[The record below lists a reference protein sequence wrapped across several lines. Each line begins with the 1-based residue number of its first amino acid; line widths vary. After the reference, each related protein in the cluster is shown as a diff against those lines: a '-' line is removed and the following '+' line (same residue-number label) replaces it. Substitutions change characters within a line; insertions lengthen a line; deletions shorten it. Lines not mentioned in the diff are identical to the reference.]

1 MLIVGETEIEQVEEE
16 VFSENENE
24 DKDKYDIEEVF
35 GEDPLR
41 KKYKEALKDEKLLW
55 HNNIDLPYEK
65 KINRE

>member
-1 MLIVGETEIEQVEEE
+1 MILGEGGVEGEENE
-16 VFSENENE
+16 VFSEDGE
-24 DKDKYDIEEVF
+24 KDKFDIEDVF

-65 KINRE
+65 KINRD